1 MLKKTCAFLLA
12 LCLLLTVC
20 GCNGGAGTEPSPSP
34 SPSQSAAPEASPAP
48 EESTE
53 VQLSQRAENWAAD
66 ISYLKRNYKMY
77 HPDPFYLCS
86 EEEFNWKLDQLAAKV
101 DDLSDSDIFF
111 ELSAIIAGMGDIH
124 TAVVAPDSFYDREFP
139 VLVRYLGDKPY
150 LYGYLEGYGQF
161 APYLLRQIV
170 AVNGVDITY
179 LLEKSASVKDPFNK
193 WRAKELFSLW
203 YFAPAFLDWAGCDYQ
218 EGYTLQVLNE
228 NQEVESIELPVI
240 SLDEYMEADVVWPE
254 TWHEPFTFLNQETD
268 RVDYLPGENG
278 GCVYLYIGQMD
289 ALHGKQFYQD
299 LLEKAAGLFKDHPN
313 CGKLVIDLRFNP
325 GGATV
330 VADHI
335 RENLPLLKEFSIE
348 QVFVITSGYTTSGG
362 ILCLSMFKEELG
374 AVHIGEPTGQFT
386 SFFSHV
392 ALTPMV
398 LHLPQSQLNVWVAT
412 DWWDGSAAAEEQY
425 DENGRL
431 YPWEYTVLP
440 DVYVSQNIE
449 DIRQGKDS
457 VIEWVLAQ

>member
-1 MLKKTCAFLLA
+1 MLKKTCALLLA

-20 GCNGGAGTEPSPSP
+20 GCNGGAGTESSPFS
-34 SPSQSAAPEASPAP
+34 SLAESAPPEASPAP
-48 EESTE
+48 EECPA

-86 EEEFNWKLDQLAAKV
+86 EEEFNWKLDQLVAKV
-101 DDLSDSDIFF
+101 DDLSDNDIYF
-111 ELSAIIAGMGDIH
+111 ELAAIIAGMGDIH

-240 SLDEYMEADVVWPE
+240 SFDEYMEADVVWPE
-254 TWHEPFTFLNQETD
+254 GWDESATFLG
-268 RVDYLPGENG
+268 RVDWAEYFPGESG
-278 GCVYLYIGQMD
+278 GCVYLSIGQMD
-289 ALHGKQFYQD
+289 AQHGKQFYQD
-299 LLEKAAGLFKDHPN
+299 LFKKAAGLVESHPDCN
-313 CGKLVIDLRFNP
+313 KLVIDLRFNP
-325 GGATV
+325 GGAIV
-330 VADHI
+330 IADYIH
-335 RENLPLLKEFSIE
+335 EDLQLLKELSLQKI
-348 QVFVITSGYTTSGG
+348 FVITGGYTTSGG
-362 ILCLSMFKEELG
+362 VLCLSMFKEELG
-374 AVHIGEPTGQFT
+374 ALHIGEPTGQFT
-386 SFFSHV
+386 SFFCHA
-392 ALTPMV
+392 ALTPMI
-398 LHLPQSQLNVWVAT
+398 LHLPQSQLAVWVAT
-412 DWWDGSAAAEEQY
+412 DWWNGSAAAEEQY

-431 YPWEYTVLP
+431 YPWEYTILP
-440 DVYVSQNIE
+440 DVYISQDIE
-449 DIRQGKDS
+449 DLRQGKDS

>member
-1 MLKKTCAFLLA
+1 MLKETCAFLLA

-20 GCNGGAGTEPSPSP
+20 GCDGGAGTESSPSP
-34 SPSQSAAPEASPAP
+34 SPSRSAVPEASPAP

-86 EEEFNWKLDQLAAKV
+86 EEEFNWKLDQLVAKV
-101 DDLSDSDIFF
+101 DDLSDNDIYF
-111 ELSAIIAGMGDIH
+111 ELAAIIAGMGDIH
-124 TAVVAPDSFYDREFP
+124 TAVEVPDSLFDREFP
-139 VLVRYLGDKPY
+139 VLVRCFGDKPY

-161 APYLLRQIV
+161 SPYLLREIV

-179 LLEKSASVKDPFNK
+179 LREKAASFSDPFNS
-193 WRAKELFSLW
+193 WRCKAYFSSSG
-203 YFAPAFLDWAGCDYQ
+203 FFIPAFFDWAGCDCK

-240 SLDEYMEADVVWPE
+240 SSQEYMGADVVWPE
-254 TWHEPFTFLNQETD
+254 TWHEPFTFLSQESD
-268 RVDYLPGENG
+268 RADYLPGENG
-278 GCVYLYIGQMD
+278 GCVYLYIGRMD
-289 ALHGKQFYQD
+289 VLHGKQFYQD
-299 LLEKAAGLFKDHPN
+299 LFGKTTELVKSHPD
-313 CGKLVIDLRFNP
+313 CVKLVIDLRFNP
-325 GGATV
+325 GGAV
-330 VADHI
+330 VIADYIH
-335 RENLPLLKEFSIE
+335 EDLQLLKELSIQ

-374 AVHIGEPTGQFT
+374 ALHIGEPTGQFT
-386 SFFSHV
+386 SFFCHV
-392 ALTPMV
+392 TTPMI
-398 LHLPQSQLNVWVAT
+398 LHLPQSQLAVCVAT

-440 DVYVSQNIE
+440 DVYIEQDIE
-449 DIRQGKDS
+449 DTRQGKDS